1 MPRTRAQQG
10 ADLAALASRAPEITL
25 VKVLT
30 ALARYGQFASAASA
44 AREVLSFGLVCKGW
58 LGATKHELVW
68 KTLATRASP
77 AHTRAVA
84 EAMPAYVTETVRDRW
99 DEEDVEVTTA
109 ASILAR
115 SRHFAAS
122 FMSPFLAPP
131 VQAASASTSFR
142 ATFRHRL
149 LAAQHAERSYRA
161 CGDPRRHIYRCTTAA
176 QPGVDLASI
185 DLDEVSFIVELFEL
199 DAERRSRQRWL
210 DDIVLRER
218 DDTGSYYDGIDYHD
232 FVTDKLR
239 MARAG
244 PPHYA
249 ARRDLGPLIAEP
261 EAVRRIYLDRGPETE
276 NLLWA
281 ATVRADQDGDVVA
294 PVPLDDE
301 GKIPRRYTLPINTGH
316 DGSGECMTSWR
327 VVVTAVREYDGK
339 CCQLVDVRGYR
350 RPHDQPFVR
359 WPDQSGLRQDADNFG
374 ADTRVVVADNFDV
387 EIQFSH
393 NKRFGPPTQGASHH
407 DRDDCNQACR
417 AFCGPFN
424 EEGYLA
430 EPGSDEEIES
440 VVEPQLEGA
449 DAVAKRAF
457 DTFEQSGGHDVSAPL
472 TCIAM
477 VQGGVGREPVQGGR
491 KRLERNLARIHW
503 S

>member
-44 AREVLSFGLVCKGW
+44 AREVLNFGLVCKGW

-84 EAMPAYVTETVRDRW
+84 EAMPAVVTETVRDRW
-99 DEEDVEVTTA
+99 DERDVEVMTA

-115 SRHFAAS
+115 SRHFAS
-122 FMSPFLAPP
+122 SVVSPFRAPP

-199 DAERRSRQRWL
+199 DAERRSRQSWL
-210 DDIVLRER
+210 DR
-218 DDTGSYYDGIDYHD
+218 DLDRDEGGSYYDGIDYHD

-239 MARAG
+239 LARAG

-249 ARRDLGPLIAEP
+249 ARRCLGPLIAEP

-281 ATVRADQDGDVVA
+281 ATVRADEDGDLVA
-294 PVPLDDE
+294 RVPLDDE
-301 GKIPRRYTLPINTGH
+301 GKLPRRYTLPVNTGH
-316 DGSGECMTSWR
+316 DHSGECMTSWR
-327 VVVTAVREYDGK
+327 VVVTAVREFDGK

-374 ADTRVVVADNFDV
+374 ATKRVVVADNFDV
-387 EIQFSH
+387 QIQYSH
-393 NKRFGPPTQGASHH
+393 NKLDYCPRTQGESHH
-407 DRDDCNQACR
+407 DRDNCDQACR

-424 EEGYLA
+424 EEGYLT
-430 EPGSDEEIES
+430 EPGSDEES

-449 DAVAKRAF
+449 DAAAKRAF
-457 DTFEQSGGHDVSAPL
+457 DTFEQSGGHDVSAAL
-472 TCIAM
+472 LCIAM
-477 VQGGVGREPVQGGR
+477 MQGGVGREPAQGGR
-491 KRLERNLARIHW
+491 KRLARNLARLHW